1 MHNGF
6 LKPYMS
12 ISLLTKASIVKEA
25 KNKLIDDTINQQLFI
40 VYYVPGVLNIRKT
53 AANLTDRICI
63 LEIL

>member
-40 VYYVPGVLNIRKT
+40 AYYVP
-53 AANLTDRICI
+53 D
-63 LEIL
+63 